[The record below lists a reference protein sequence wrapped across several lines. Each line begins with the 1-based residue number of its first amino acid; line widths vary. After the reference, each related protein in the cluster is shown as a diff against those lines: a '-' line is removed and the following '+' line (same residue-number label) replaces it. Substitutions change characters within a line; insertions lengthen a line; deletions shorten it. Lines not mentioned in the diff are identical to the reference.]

1 MTRTRE
7 RRAAAATVDTDKP
20 MAAYKSLL
28 RQVIANRPSGVRN
41 RLAQVLGKNKSFIS
55 QITNPAYE
63 TPIPAAHLDAI
74 FDIVHFSTDERA
86 RFVELYAAAHPRHGR
101 AASGRAEMRRHTV
114 ILPDLGSP
122 ALNREIDDLV
132 DDFMGQL
139 AKILTR
145 TTSQKKAK

>member
-1 MTRTRE
+1 MTQPQDP
-7 RRAAAATVDTDKP
+7 DTGDP
-20 MAAYKSLL
+20 TAAYKTLL

-41 RLAQVLGKNKSFIS
+41 RLAQALGKNKSFIS
-55 QITNPAYE
+55 QITNPAYD

-74 FDIVHFSTDERA
+74 FEIVHFSTDERA
-86 RFVELYAAAHPRHGR
+86 RFIDLYARAHPRHGR
-101 AASGRAEMRRHTV
+101 AAATRSQMRPHTV
-114 ILPDLGSP
+114 HLPDLGSP

-145 TTSQKKAK
+145 STGSTPRRKAGKP

>member
-1 MTRTRE
+1 MTRTKD
-7 RRAAAATVDTDKP
+7 RRLAASADKIDEP
-20 MAAYKSLL
+20 TAAYKSLL

-55 QITNPAYE
+55 QITNPAYD

-101 AASGRAEMRRHTV
+101 AAAGTTELRRHTV
-114 ILPDLGSP
+114 LLPDLGTP

-145 TTSQKKAK
+145 STPKKAGK